1 MPADAF
7 SRNGMNAG
15 VSVVVPT
22 YRRGRILLATL
33 RHLCALDPPP
43 ADILVVDQ
51 TEQNPPDV
59 AQELERLETAGRIRL
74 LRLAP
79 PSIPRA
85 MNTGLLEAR
94 GDVVLFFDDDVVP
107 QPDVIAA
114 HLRAYAEH
122 PEAWAVA
129 GRVLQPEEPS
139 APRTPRPCPR
149 SFLEQDLDFHFDGK
163 TAAWVEN
170 VMAGNLSVRREMAL
184 AVGGFDA
191 NFIPP
196 VSFRFE
202 TEFAKRLVAAGGRI
216 WFEPRASIRHLRA
229 GSGGTRTGGSHLASA
244 SPLHGVGAYYYLLRQ
259 GRGWRR
265 AWLIL
270 KRPFREVRTRF
281 HLRHPWYIPVKL
293 LGECRALALAYRL
306 HRQGPRLIKA
316 RP

>member
-1 MPADAF
+1 
-7 SRNGMNAG
+7 MNAG

-33 RHLCALDPPP
+33 QQLCALDPPP
-43 ADILVVDQ
+43 AEILIVDQ

-94 GDVVLFFDDDVVP
+94 GDVVLFFDDDIVP
-107 QPDVIAA
+107 QSDVIAA

-129 GRVLQPEEPS
+129 GRVIQPEP
-139 APRTPRPCPR
+139 AGRPGLDARPRRI
-149 SFLEQDLDFHFDGK
+149 SFLEVDLHFDFS
-163 TAAWVEN
+163 TESAAGVSN
-170 VMAGNLSVRREMAL
+170 LMACHCSVDRNRAL
-184 AVGGFDA
+184 EVGGFDA

-229 GSGGTRTGGSHLASA
+229 GSGGTRAGGSHLASA
-244 SPLHGVGAYYYLLRQ
+244 SPLHGVGAYYYFLRQ

-293 LGECRALALAYRL
+293 LGEFRALALACRL